1 MLKLQ
6 EISKKLPGFAL
17 KKVSFE
23 VNEGDYFILLGESG
37 AGKSLVL
44 ETIAGL
50 VRPDSGS
57 LLLDGRDI
65 THVRIHDRGIGLV
78 FQDYAV
84 FPHLSVKSNLF
95 YPLHGSSMSHSAKA
109 DLIRTIAS
117 EAGIAHLLNRRPST
131 LSGGELQ
138 RVALARTLVQKPRVL
153 LLDEPL
159 SSLDSQLRSGLRS
172 LLRQL
177 NREGQAIVHVTHD
190 YEEAISLATRIAVIH
205 KGEILQAG
213 TPEEVFH
220 YPRSE
225 FVAHFIGA
233 KNFFRSVSAVENGIP
248 LAILNPD
255 LKIRIAR
262 ESEEKEGFV
271 LIRSEDIVVSNER
284 LDSSAVN
291 IFKGTVAEIISARN
305 GAEVLIDIG
314 VQVYS
319 IITHTSLH
327 HLELTPGKK
336 VWISF
341 KASAARFIP
350 A

>member
-138 RVALARTLVQKPRVL
+138 RVALARTLVQKPR
-153 LLDEPL
+153 D
-159 SSLDSQLRSGLRS
+159 R
-172 LLRQL
+172 
-177 NREGQAIVHVTHD
+177 
-190 YEEAISLATRIAVIH
+190 
-205 KGEILQAG
+205 K
-213 TPEEVFH
+213 
-220 YPRSE
+220 
-225 FVAHFIGA
+225 
-233 KNFFRSVSAVENGIP
+233 SVV
-248 LAILNPD
+248 
-255 LKIRIAR
+255 
-262 ESEEKEGFV
+262 
-271 LIRSEDIVVSNER
+271 
-284 LDSSAVN
+284 
-291 IFKGTVAEIISARN
+291 
-305 GAEVLIDIG
+305 
-314 VQVYS
+314 
-319 IITHTSLH
+319 
-327 HLELTPGKK
+327 
-336 VWISF
+336 
-341 KASAARFIP
+341 
-350 A
+350 